1 MWKVMPKDY
10 VVVERKTF
18 NPSIARIRQL
28 IVLQFFVAFA
38 IEDLGMPA
46 NAKPLYDSSPRRHR
60 KASRINAYILE
71 VGSSGHNRAPSY
83 THRTTYLSRK
93 TLSFRYRLTAS
104 SATWPSFHVFRR
116 RFFEGRW
123 WLGLRR

>member
-1 MWKVMPKDY
+1 MPKDY

-60 KASRINAYILE
+60 KARRINAYILE
-71 VGSSGHNRAPSY
+71 VGSSGHNRAPNY
-83 THRTTYLSRK
+83 THRTTCLSRK
-93 TLSFRYRLTAS
+93 TPSFRYRLGDFFRHLAIAPRTS
-104 SATWPSFHVFRR
+104 MTVF
-116 RFFEGRW
+116 GR
-123 WLGLRR
+123 